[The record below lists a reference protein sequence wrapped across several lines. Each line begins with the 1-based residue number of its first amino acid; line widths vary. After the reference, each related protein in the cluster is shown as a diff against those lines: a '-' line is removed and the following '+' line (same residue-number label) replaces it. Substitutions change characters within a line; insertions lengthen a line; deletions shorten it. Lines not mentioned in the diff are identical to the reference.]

1 MARLGREILTL
12 EEKRKKESRGQRGE
26 FQSRRVKVKGET
38 AKILERQKEQLKMK
52 GGGGVV
58 ERKGEEERNS
68 SIPSIVD
75 DSLL

>member
-1 MARLGREILTL
+1 MG
-12 EEKRKKESRGQRGE
+12 GGRGE
-26 FQSRRVKVKGET
+26 
-38 AKILERQKEQLKMK
+38 
-52 GGGGVV
+52 GGMA